1 MNYDFLKKIP
11 LFFELDD
18 DDIDKLSQCL
28 KRTSIDPQKPI
39 FWMDEF
45 GDTLFII
52 ESGQVTISYTDEK
65 GKDVTMANL
74 KAGDFFGELSLID
87 GGPHTGTARATTET
101 VLYSLDR
108 TSFYRFLDK
117 HPTISRK
124 LLGVLAKRLRAN
136 TFRMRGINNLND
148 EPEEETTRFGRIIDR
163 LAHVVTSGTF
173 LTICTVFILVWIVVQ
188 VYLYKTYFK
197 GEISFIDRP
206 PTFFLLGFIFT
217 LTSFLFTVL
226 ILSSQRRQAKN
237 DRIRN
242 VIESQVNLKSQTE
255 VMKLHLKM
263 DRLLHLLRKVPGM
276 ELVEE
281 DKESADEG

>member
-1 MNYDFLKKIP
+1 MNKDFLKKIP
-11 LFFELDD
+11 LFFELEDND
-18 DDIDKLSQCL
+18 LDELAQCV
-28 KRTSIDPQKPI
+28 KRNDIDPQKAI

-52 ESGQVTISYTDEK
+52 ESGHVTISYTDEK
-65 GKDVTMANL
+65 GKDVVLASL

-124 LLGVLAKRLRAN
+124 LLAVLAKRLRAN

-148 EPEEETTRFGRIIDR
+148 VPEEESTRFGRTIDR
-163 LAHVVTSGTF
+163 LAHVVTSERF
-173 LTICTVFILVWIVVQ
+173 LTICTLFIVIWIVVQ
-188 VYLYKTYFK
+188 VVLYQSYYH
-197 GEISFIDRP
+197 EEVSFIDRP
-206 PTFFLLGFIFT
+206 PTFFILGFIFT

-242 VIESQVNLKSQTE
+242 VIESQVNLKAQTE

-263 DRLLHLLRKVPGM
+263 DKLLQLLRKVPGM

-281 DKESADEG
+281 EDETLM

>member
-1 MNYDFLKKIP
+1 MNKDFLKKIP
-11 LFFELDD
+11 LFFELDET
-18 DDIDKLSQCL
+18 DIDELAGYV
-28 KRTSIDPQKPI
+28 KRNVVDPQKPI

-65 GKDVTMANL
+65 GKDVTMAIL
-74 KAGDFFGELSLID
+74 KSGDFFGELSLID

-101 VLYSLDR
+101 ILYTLDR
-108 TSFYRFLDK
+108 TTFYRFLDK
-117 HPTISRK
+117 HPTISMK

-148 EPEEETTRFGRIIDR
+148 EPEETTRFGRIIDR
-163 LAHVVTSGTF
+163 LAHVVTSGYF
-173 LTICTVFILVWIVVQ
+173 LTLCTVFIIVWIIIQ
-188 VYLYKTYFK
+188 VYLYRIYFH
-197 GEISFIDRP
+197 EEVSFIDRP
-206 PTFFLLGFIFT
+206 PTFFILGFIFT

-242 VIESQVNLKSQTE
+242 VIESQVNLKAQTE

-263 DRLLHLLRKVPGM
+263 DRLLQLLRKVPGM
-276 ELVEE
+276 EMVEE
-281 DKESADEG
+281 DDDSVLK